1 MPFPF
6 IPIIGA
12 AGSLFSTL
20 ITNHANKKRQEE
32 MNAYNSPAAQLERY
46 KQAGMNPA
54 YGAGMSSGNQSSV
67 VQAQAPDVGAAVD
80 YVGKNLAWKS
90 QRLNLKTQMLEQD
103 RLAQQIEQQKIVN
116 SLAAQSLSARV
127 ETEQLKPQMLQYQML
142 GQQFD
147 AGSKEVDMIWKRA
160 MNDKGYNPLNQD
172 YIYKQA
178 RIAATEISNKLQN
191 QLYNYRE
198 KANPL
203 QYQLNAQQFHQNE
216 IMNPLRV
223 ITERLRSE
231 GVRDSDP
238 LMIRLMALQY
248 LAGKPQ
254 LSHPLMPAAGAA
266 AVGGAISKI
275 FKF

>member
-6 IPIIGA
+6 IPVLGA
-12 AGSLFSTL
+12 VGSLASTL
-20 ITNHANKKRQEE
+20 ITNRANKKRQEE

-116 SLAAQSLSARV
+116 SLASQSLSARV
-127 ETEQLKPQMLQYQML
+127 EAEQLKPQMLQYQML

-198 KANPL
+198 KSNPL

-266 AVGGAISKI
+266 AVGGAISKV

>member
-6 IPIIGA
+6 IPVLGA
-12 AGSLFSTL
+12 VGTLASTL
-20 ITNHANKKRQEE
+20 ITNRANKKRQEE

-46 KQAGMNPA
+46 RQAGMNPG

-67 VQAQAPDVGAAVD
+67 VQAQAPDLGAAVD
-80 YVGKNLAWKS
+80 FVGKNLAWKS

-116 SLAAQSLSARV
+116 SLASQSLSARV
-127 ETEQLKPQMLQYQML
+127 EAEQLKPQMLQYQL
-142 GQQFD
+142 LSNQFD

-238 LMIRLMALQY
+238 LMIRLIALQY

>member
-6 IPIIGA
+6 IPVIGA
-12 AGSLFSTL
+12 AGSLLSTL
-20 ITNHANKKRQEE
+20 ITNHANKKRQNE
-32 MNAYNSPAAQLERY
+32 MNAYNSPAAQLQRY
-46 KQAGMNPA
+46 REAGMNPG

-116 SLAAQSLSARV
+116 SLASQSLSARV
-127 ETEQLKPQMLQYQML
+127 EAEQLKPQMLQYQML

-238 LMIRLMALQY
+238 LMVRLMALQY

>member
-6 IPIIGA
+6 IPVLGA
-12 AGSLFSTL
+12 VGSLGSTL
-20 ITNHANKKRQEE
+20 FTNKANKKRQEE
-32 MNAYNSPAAQLERY
+32 MNDYNSPAAQLERY
-46 KQAGMNPA
+46 RQAGMNPA

-80 YVGKNLAWKS
+80 NVGKNLAWKS

-116 SLAAQSLSARV
+116 SLASQSLSARV
-127 ETEQLKPQMLQYQML
+127 ETEQLKPQLLQYQML
-142 GQQFD
+142 GSQFD

-160 MNDKGYNPLNQD
+160 LNDKGYNPLNQD

-178 RIAATEISNKLQN
+178 RKAATEISNKLQN

-266 AVGGAISKI
+266 AVGGAISKV